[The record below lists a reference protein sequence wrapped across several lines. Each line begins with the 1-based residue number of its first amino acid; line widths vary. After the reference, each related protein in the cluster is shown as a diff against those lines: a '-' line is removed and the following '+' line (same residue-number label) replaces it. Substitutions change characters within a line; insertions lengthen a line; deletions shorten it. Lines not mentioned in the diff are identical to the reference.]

1 MSMHKTLLK
10 RFTVDNTKAAAS
22 QKPQEGE
29 ELLTDLVQE
38 MKAYMQEIANDLLQP
53 RPEAVEKLLKKVH
66 H

>member
-10 RFTVDNTKAAAS
+10 KFTVENTKAAATHRLH
-22 QKPQEGE
+22 EGE

-38 MKAYMQEIANDLLQP
+38 MRAYMQEIANDLLQP